1 MLMKNTALIS
11 IELISKFYAVSLDIE
26 SVRKRYFIEED
37 PSIPEIL
44 RILKDHGFKAKYKKF
59 KSLQEIQK
67 YPFPMIIVFKNNLY
81 SVLLGVKDDKILYFD
96 CLEKKL
102 MQTQPEEFLKLWG
115 YEAIVLYPKFKQT
128 KFYLNFKWLFN
139 EFIKHKST
147 FSEAILASLFI
158 QIFALVTPLFI
169 QIIVDKV
176 LPHYAVSTLQV
187 VGLAFLV
194 VILFDGLLN
203 FMRNYLFYYTANKI
217 DASLGAKVYRHL
229 LSLPFR
235 YFETRRV
242 GSIIARIRELE
253 NLRQFMTSISLTL
266 LLDTIFSVVFIVM
279 MLIYSTLL
287 TIIVLTFTGIVALIS
302 FFSTSFIKQRLD
314 ERFQKGA
321 HMHAFL
327 VESITGIQ
335 TVKALAIEGK
345 IIKNW
350 EDHLGQYILSS
361 FKLSNLANAVFSV
374 SQTLQKLMILIVIYL
389 GVSQVFEN
397 KLTIGQLIAFQMFAA
412 QLTMPILRLV
422 HMWQDFQQAK
432 LSLERLGDIIN
443 TPAEVSGGAI
453 KLSDIRGEIIFKNV
467 SFKYSIDL
475 PEVLKNISFKIE
487 PGMLVGIVGRSGS
500 GKSTIGK
507 LIQRL
512 YLPTEGTILIDGVD
526 IKQID
531 PLFLRSKI
539 GVVLQE
545 NFLFNGTVK
554 ENIAIAKPQATM
566 EEIISAAK
574 LAGAHEFI
582 TEMPLGYDTLI
593 EERGE
598 SLSGGQKQRI
608 AIARALILKP
618 RILILDE
625 ATSALDYESEKL
637 IYETVRKLK
646 GKLTILFI
654 SHRLSFMKECDLIL
668 VIDKGTLVEI
678 GTHDI
683 LLRNKGLYAY
693 LYNQQGLL

>member
-1 MLMKNTALIS
+1 MENTALIS
-11 IELISKFYAVSLDIE
+11 IELVSKFHAVPLDIE
-26 SVRKRYFIEED
+26 SVRKRYFIEEEIT
-37 PSIPEIL
+37 PFEIL
-44 RILKDHGFKAKYKKF
+44 RILKDHGFKARYKKF
-59 KSLQEIQK
+59 KSLRDLKK
-67 YPFPMIIVFKNNLY
+67 YPFPMIIVLNNNVY
-81 SVLLGVKDDKILYFD
+81 SVLLGVKEDKILYFD
-96 CLEKKL
+96 CVEKKPVQL
-102 MQTQPEEFLKLWG
+102 KLEEFLKLWD
-115 YEAIVLYPKFKQT
+115 YKAIVLYPKFKQT
-128 KFYLNFKWLFN
+128 EFFLNFKWLFN
-139 EFIKHKST
+139 EFFKYKST

-187 VGLAFLV
+187 IGLAFLI

-203 FMRNYLFYYTANKI
+203 FMRNYLLYYTANKI
-217 DASLGAKVYRHL
+217 DAGLGAKVYRHL

-235 YFETRRV
+235 YFETRKV

-266 LLDTIFSVVFIVM
+266 LLDTIFSIVFIIV
-279 MLIYSTLL
+279 MLIYSIIL
-287 TIIVLTFTGIVALIS
+287 TIIVLIFIGVVALIS
-302 FFSTSFIKQRLD
+302 YFSTPFIKQRLD
-314 ERFQKGA
+314 DKFQKGA

-335 TVKALAIEGK
+335 TIKASAIEGK
-345 IIKNW
+345 MMKNW
-350 EDHLGQYILSS
+350 EDYLGQYILSS
-361 FKLSNLANAVFSV
+361 FKLSNLANVVFSI
-374 SQTLQKLMILIVIYL
+374 SQTLQKLMILVVIYL

-397 KLTIGQLIAFQMFAA
+397 KLTIGQLIAFQMFAG

-443 TPAEVSGGAI
+443 TPSEVSGGAV
-453 KLSDIRGEIIFKNV
+453 KLSDIKGEIVFKNV
-467 SFKYSIDL
+467 SFRYSADL
-475 PEVLKNISFKIE
+475 PEVLKNINFKIE

-512 YLPTEGTILIDGVD
+512 YLPNEGSILIDGID

-545 NFLFNGTVK
+545 NFLFSGTVK

-566 EEIISAAK
+566 EEIIYAAM
-574 LAGAHEFI
+574 LSGTHEFI
-582 TEMPLGYDTLI
+582 SEMPLGYDTPI

-608 AIARALILKP
+608 AIARALIINPK
-618 RILILDE
+618 ILILDE
-625 ATSALDYESEKL
+625 ATSALDYESERL
-637 IYETVRKLK
+637 IYETLRKLK
-646 GKLTILFI
+646 RKLTILFI

-668 VIDKGTLVEI
+668 VIDKGRLIEI
-678 GTHDI
+678 GTHEF
-683 LLRNKGLYAY
+683 LMKNKGLYAY
-693 LYNQQGLL
+693 LYKQQESV

>member
-1 MLMKNTALIS
+1 MENTALIS
-11 IELISKFYAVSLDIE
+11 IELISKFYAVPLDIE

-67 YPFPMIIVFKNNLY
+67 YSFPMIIVFKNNLY

-96 CLEKKL
+96 CLEKKPV
-102 MQTQPEEFLKLWG
+102 QTQPEKFLKLWG

-139 EFIKHKST
+139 EFFKHKST

-203 FMRNYLFYYTANKI
+203 FMRNYLLYHTANKI

-235 YFETRRV
+235 YFEIRKV

-279 MLIYSTLL
+279 MLIYSIFL
-287 TIIVLTFTGIVALIS
+287 TIIVLIFTGIVALIS
-302 FFSTSFIKQRLD
+302 YFSTPFIKQRLD

-397 KLTIGQLIAFQMFAA
+397 KLTIGQLIAFQMFAG

-432 LSLERLGDIIN
+432 LSLERLEDIIN

-453 KLSDIRGEIIFKNV
+453 KLSDIRGEIVFKNV
-467 SFKYSIDL
+467 SFRYSINL
-475 PEVLKNISFKIE
+475 PEVLKNISFKIH

-545 NFLFNGTVK
+545 
-554 ENIAIAKPQATM
+554 
-566 EEIISAAK
+566 IS
-574 LAGAHEFI
+574 F
-582 TEMPLGYDTLI
+582 
-593 EERGE
+593 
-598 SLSGGQKQRI
+598 
-608 AIARALILKP
+608 
-618 RILILDE
+618 
-625 ATSALDYESEKL
+625 
-637 IYETVRKLK
+637 
-646 GKLTILFI
+646 
-654 SHRLSFMKECDLIL
+654 
-668 VIDKGTLVEI
+668 
-678 GTHDI
+678 
-683 LLRNKGLYAY
+683 
-693 LYNQQGLL
+693 

>member
-1 MLMKNTALIS
+1 MENTALIS
-11 IELISKFYAVSLDIE
+11 IELISKFYAVPLDIE
-26 SVRKRYFIEED
+26 SVRKRYFIEEES
-37 PSIPEIL
+37 SIPEIL

-59 KSLQEIQK
+59 KSLQKIQK

-102 MQTQPEEFLKLWG
+102 VQTKLEEFLKLWE

-128 KFYLNFKWLFN
+128 EFYLNFKWLFN
-139 EFIKHKST
+139 EFFKYKST

-203 FMRNYLFYYTANKI
+203 FMRNYLLYHTANKI

-279 MLIYSTLL
+279 MLIYSVFL
-287 TIIVLTFTGIVALIS
+287 TIIVLIFTGIVALIS
-302 FFSTSFIKQRLD
+302 YFSTPFIKQRLD

-335 TVKALAIEGK
+335 TVKASAIEGK
-345 IIKNW
+345 MMKNW

-397 KLTIGQLIAFQMFAA
+397 KLTIGQLIAFQMFAG

-453 KLSDIRGEIIFKNV
+453 KLSDIRGEIVFKNV

-512 YLPTEGTILIDGVD
+512 YLPTEGSILIDGVD

-545 NFLFNGTVK
+545 NFLFNGTVR

-566 EEIISAAK
+566 EEIINAAK
-574 LAGAHEFI
+574 LAGAYEFI
-582 TEMPLGYDTLI
+582 SEMPLGYDTLI

-608 AIARALILKP
+608 AIARALIINP

-668 VIDKGTLVEI
+668 VIDKGKLVEI

-683 LLRNKGLYAY
+683 LLKNKGLYAY
-693 LYNQQGLL
+693 LYKQQGLV

>member
-1 MLMKNTALIS
+1 MENTALIS
-11 IELISKFYAVSLDIE
+11 IELISKFYAVPLDIE
-26 SVRKRYFIEED
+26 SVRKRYFIEEE

-96 CLEKKL
+96 CLEKKP

-128 KFYLNFKWLFN
+128 EFYLNFKWLFN
-139 EFIKHKST
+139 EFFKHKST

-203 FMRNYLFYYTANKI
+203 FMRNYLLYHTANKI

-235 YFETRRV
+235 YFEIRKV

-253 NLRQFMTSISLTL
+253 NLRQFMTSISLTI

-279 MLIYSTLL
+279 MLIYSIFL
-287 TIIVLTFTGIVALIS
+287 TIIVLIFTGIVALIS
-302 FFSTSFIKQRLD
+302 YFSTPFIKQRLD

-345 IIKNW
+345 MMKNW

-453 KLSDIRGEIIFKNV
+453 KLSDIRGEIVFKNV

-545 NFLFNGTVK
+545 NFLFSGTVK
-554 ENIAIAKPQATM
+554 ENIGIAKPQATM

-574 LAGAHEFI
+574 LVGAHEFI
-582 TEMPLGYDTLI
+582 SEMPLGYDTLI

-608 AIARALILKP
+608 AIARALIIKP

-668 VIDKGTLVEI
+668 VIDKGKLVEI

-683 LLRNKGLYAY
+683 LMKNKGLYAY
-693 LYNQQGLL
+693 LYNQQGLV